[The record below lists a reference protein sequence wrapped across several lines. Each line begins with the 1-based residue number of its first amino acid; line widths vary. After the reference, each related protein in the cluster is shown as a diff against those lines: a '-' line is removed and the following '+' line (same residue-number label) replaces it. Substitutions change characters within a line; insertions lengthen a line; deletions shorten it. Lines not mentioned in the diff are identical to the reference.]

1 MIALNNINISY
12 GNLKVLEDFSISF
25 EKGKVHCIFGASGC
39 GKTTLLNALTGINK
53 INSGEKVNVED
64 KKFSYVF
71 QEDRLLP
78 WATALENVVFVLKDR
93 YNIKEVEEVAKKYL
107 NIVGLG
113 EFMNS
118 YPAELSG
125 GMQRRVSF
133 ARALSYEADIFILD
147 EPFKGLDF
155 KLKTELINYL
165 LESDIKE
172 NAYIVFVTH
181 DMQEAL
187 SFSDYIYMVE
197 GPPLKVVERIENKKA
212 CKKDIYSCGHT

>member
-12 GNLKVLEDFSISF
+12 GNLKVLENFSISL

-53 INSGEKVNVED
+53 IESGEKFSLEN

-78 WATALENVVFVLKDR
+78 WATALENVLFVLRDR
-93 YNIKEVEEVAKKYL
+93 YCDEEAKQIAEKYL

-113 EFMNS
+113 KFINA
-118 YPAELSG
+118 YPSELSG

-133 ARALSYEADIFILD
+133 ARALSYRGEVFILD

-172 NAYIVFVTH
+172 NSYIVFVTH

-187 SFSDYIYMVE
+187 SFSDYIYMVD
-197 GPPLKVVERIENKKA
+197 GPPLKIMEKIETLKNK
-212 CKKDIYSCGHT
+212 

>member
-12 GNLKVLEDFSISF
+12 GNLKVLENFSISL

-53 INSGEKVNVED
+53 IESGEKFSLDN

-78 WATALENVVFVLKDR
+78 WATALENVLFVLRDR
-93 YNIKEVEEVAKKYL
+93 YCDEEAKQIAEKYL

-113 EFMNS
+113 KFINA
-118 YPAELSG
+118 YPSELSG

-133 ARALSYEADIFILD
+133 ARALSYRGEVFILD

-165 LESDIKE
+165 IESDIKE
-172 NAYIVFVTH
+172 NSYIVFVTH

-187 SFSDYIYMVE
+187 SFSDYIYMVD
-197 GPPLKVVERIENKKA
+197 GPPLKIIEKIETHKNK
-212 CKKDIYSCGHT
+212 

>member
-12 GNLKVLEDFSISF
+12 GNLKVLENFSISL
-25 EKGKVHCIFGASGC
+25 EKGKVHCIFGASGS

-53 INSGEKVNVED
+53 LESGDKLSLEN

-78 WATALENVVFVLKDR
+78 WATALENVLFVLRER
-93 YNIKEVEEVAKKYL
+93 YCDEEAKQIAEKYL

-113 EFMNS
+113 KFINA
-118 YPAELSG
+118 YPSELSG

-133 ARALSYEADIFILD
+133 ARALSYRGEVFILD

-172 NAYIVFVTH
+172 NSYIVFVTH

-187 SFSDYIYMVE
+187 SFSDYIYMVD
-197 GPPLKVVERIENKKA
+197 GPPLKIMEKIETHKNK
-212 CKKDIYSCGHT
+212 

>member
-12 GNLKVLEDFSISF
+12 GNLKVLENFSISL

-53 INSGEKVNVED
+53 LESGDKLSLEN

-78 WATALENVVFVLKDR
+78 WATALENVLFVLRDR
-93 YNIKEVEEVAKKYL
+93 YCDEEAKQIAEKYL

-113 EFMNS
+113 KFINA
-118 YPAELSG
+118 YPSELSG
-125 GMQRRVSF
+125 AMQRGVSF
-133 ARALSYEADIFILD
+133 ARALSYRGEVFILD

-172 NAYIVFVTH
+172 NSYIIFVTH

-187 SFSDYIYMVE
+187 SFSDYIYMVD
-197 GPPLKVVERIENKKA
+197 GPPLKIIEKIETNKNK
-212 CKKDIYSCGHT
+212 

>member
-12 GNLKVLEDFSISF
+12 GNLKVLENFSISL

-53 INSGEKVNVED
+53 IELGEKLNLD
-64 KKFSYVF
+64 NKKFSYVF

-78 WATALENVVFVLKDR
+78 WATALENVLFVLRDR
-93 YNIKEVEEVAKKYL
+93 YCYEEAKQIAEKYL

-113 EFMNS
+113 KFINA
-118 YPAELSG
+118 YPSELSG

-133 ARALSYEADIFILD
+133 ARALSYRGEVFILD

-172 NAYIVFVTH
+172 NSYIVFVTH

-187 SFSDYIYMVE
+187 SFSDYIYMVD
-197 GPPLKVVERIENKKA
+197 GPPLKIIEKIETHKNK
-212 CKKDIYSCGHT
+212 

>member
-12 GNLKVLEDFSISF
+12 GNLKVLENFSISL

-53 INSGEKVNVED
+53 IELGEKESLDN

-78 WATALENVVFVLKDR
+78 WATALENVLFVLRDR
-93 YNIKEVEEVAKKYL
+93 YCDEEAKQIAEKYL

-113 EFMNS
+113 KFINA
-118 YPAELSG
+118 YPSELSG

-133 ARALSYEADIFILD
+133 ARALSYSGEVFILD

-172 NAYIVFVTH
+172 NSYIVFVTH

-187 SFSDYIYMVE
+187 SFSDYIYMVD
-197 GPPLKVVERIENKKA
+197 GPPLKIMEKIETHKNK
-212 CKKDIYSCGHT
+212 

>member
-12 GNLKVLEDFSISF
+12 GNLKVLENFSISL
-25 EKGKVHCIFGASGC
+25 EKGKVHCVFGASGC

-53 INSGEKVNVED
+53 IESGEKESLAN

-78 WATALENVVFVLKDR
+78 WATALENVLFVLRDR
-93 YNIKEVEEVAKKYL
+93 YCDEEAKQIAEKYL

-113 EFMNS
+113 KFINA
-118 YPAELSG
+118 YPSELSG

-133 ARALSYEADIFILD
+133 ARALSYRGEVFILD

-172 NAYIVFVTH
+172 NSYIVFVTH

-187 SFSDYIYMVE
+187 SFSDYIYMVD
-197 GPPLKVVERIENKKA
+197 GPPLKIIEK
-212 CKKDIYSCGHT
+212 IE

>member
-12 GNLKVLEDFSISF
+12 GNLKVLENFSISL

-53 INSGEKVNVED
+53 IESGEKESLEN

-78 WATALENVVFVLKDR
+78 WATALENVLFVLRDR
-93 YNIKEVEEVAKKYL
+93 YCDEEAKQIAEKYL

-113 EFMNS
+113 KFINA
-118 YPAELSG
+118 YPSELSG

-133 ARALSYEADIFILD
+133 ARALSYRGEVFILD

-172 NAYIVFVTH
+172 NSYIVFVTH

-187 SFSDYIYMVE
+187 SFSDYIYMVD
-197 GPPLKVVERIENKKA
+197 GPPLKIMKKIENHKSK
-212 CKKDIYSCGHT
+212 

>member
-12 GNLKVLEDFSISF
+12 GNLKVLENFSISL

-39 GKTTLLNALTGINK
+39 GKTTLLNALTGMNK
-53 INSGEKVNVED
+53 LESGERLSLEN

-78 WATALENVVFVLKDR
+78 WATALENVLFVLRDR
-93 YNIKEVEEVAKKYL
+93 YCDEEAKQIAEKYL

-113 EFMNS
+113 KFINA
-118 YPAELSG
+118 YPSELSG

-133 ARALSYEADIFILD
+133 ARALSYRGEVFILD

-165 LESDIKE
+165 IESDIKE
-172 NAYIVFVTH
+172 NSYIVFVTH

-187 SFSDYIYMVE
+187 SFSDYIYMVD
-197 GPPLKVVERIENKKA
+197 GPPLKIMEKIETLKNK
-212 CKKDIYSCGHT
+212 

>member
-12 GNLKVLEDFSISF
+12 GNLKVLENFSISL

-53 INSGEKVNVED
+53 IELGEKLNLD
-64 KKFSYVF
+64 NKKFSYVF

-78 WATALENVVFVLKDR
+78 WATALENVLFVLRDR
-93 YNIKEVEEVAKKYL
+93 YCDEEAKQIAEKYL

-113 EFMNS
+113 KFINA
-118 YPAELSG
+118 YPSELSG

-133 ARALSYEADIFILD
+133 ARALSYSGEVFILD

-172 NAYIVFVTH
+172 NSYIVFVTH
-181 DMQEAL
+181 DMQEAI
-187 SFSDYIYMVE
+187 SFSDYIYMVD
-197 GPPLKVVERIENKKA
+197 GPPLKIIEKIETHKNK
-212 CKKDIYSCGHT
+212 

>member
-12 GNLKVLEDFSISF
+12 GNLKVLENFSISL
-25 EKGKVHCIFGASGC
+25 EKGKVQCIFGASGC

-53 INSGEKVNVED
+53 IESGEKFSLEN

-78 WATALENVVFVLKDR
+78 WATALENVLFVLRDR
-93 YNIKEVEEVAKKYL
+93 YCDEEAKQIAEKYL

-113 EFMNS
+113 KFINA
-118 YPAELSG
+118 YPSELSG

-133 ARALSYEADIFILD
+133 ARALSYRGEVFILD

-172 NAYIVFVTH
+172 NSYIVFVTH

-187 SFSDYIYMVE
+187 SFSDYIYMVD
-197 GPPLKVVERIENKKA
+197 GPPLKIIEKIETHKNK
-212 CKKDIYSCGHT
+212 

>member
-12 GNLKVLEDFSISF
+12 GNLKVLENFSISL

-53 INSGEKVNVED
+53 LESGDKLSLEN

-78 WATALENVVFVLKDR
+78 WATALENVLFVLRDR
-93 YNIKEVEEVAKKYL
+93 YCDEEAKQIAEKYL

-113 EFMNS
+113 KFINA
-118 YPAELSG
+118 YPSELSG

-133 ARALSYEADIFILD
+133 ARALSYRGEVFILD

-172 NAYIVFVTH
+172 NSYIVFVTH

-187 SFSDYIYMVE
+187 SFADYIYMVD
-197 GPPLKVVERIENKKA
+197 GPPLKIIEKIETHNNK
-212 CKKDIYSCGHT
+212 

>member
-12 GNLKVLEDFSISF
+12 GNLKVLENFSISL

-53 INSGEKVNVED
+53 IESGEKFSLEN

-78 WATALENVVFVLKDR
+78 WATALENVLFVLRDR
-93 YNIKEVEEVAKKYL
+93 YCDEEAKQIAEKYL

-113 EFMNS
+113 KFINA
-118 YPAELSG
+118 YPSELSG

-133 ARALSYEADIFILD
+133 ARALSYRGEVFILD

-172 NAYIVFVTH
+172 NSYIVFVTH

-187 SFSDYIYMVE
+187 SFSDYIYMVD
-197 GPPLKVVERIENKKA
+197 GPPLKIMEKIETHKNK
-212 CKKDIYSCGHT
+212 

>member
-12 GNLKVLEDFSISF
+12 GNLKVLENFSISL

-53 INSGEKVNVED
+53 LELGEKLNLD
-64 KKFSYVF
+64 NKKFSYVF

-78 WATALENVVFVLKDR
+78 WATALENVLFVLRDR
-93 YNIKEVEEVAKKYL
+93 YCDEEAKQIAEKYL

-113 EFMNS
+113 KFINA
-118 YPAELSG
+118 YPSELSG

-133 ARALSYEADIFILD
+133 ARALSYRGEVFILD

-172 NAYIVFVTH
+172 NSYIVFVTH

-187 SFSDYIYMVE
+187 SFSDYIYMVD
-197 GPPLKVVERIENKKA
+197 GPHLKIMKKIENHKSK
-212 CKKDIYSCGHT
+212 

>member
-12 GNLKVLEDFSISF
+12 GNLKVLENFSISL

-39 GKTTLLNALTGINK
+39 GKTTLLNALTGMNK
-53 INSGEKVNVED
+53 LESGERLSLDN

-78 WATALENVVFVLKDR
+78 WATALENVLFVLRDR
-93 YNIKEVEEVAKKYL
+93 YCDEEAKQIAEKYL

-113 EFMNS
+113 KFINA
-118 YPAELSG
+118 YPSELSG

-133 ARALSYEADIFILD
+133 ARALSYRGEVFILD

-172 NAYIVFVTH
+172 NSYIVFVTH

-187 SFSDYIYMVE
+187 SFSDYIYMVD
-197 GPPLKVVERIENKKA
+197 GPPLKIIEKIETHKNK
-212 CKKDIYSCGHT
+212 

>member
-12 GNLKVLEDFSISF
+12 GNLKVLENFSISL

-53 INSGEKVNVED
+53 IESGEKESLAN

-78 WATALENVVFVLKDR
+78 WATALENVLFVLRDR
-93 YNIKEVEEVAKKYL
+93 YCDEEAKQIAEKYL

-113 EFMNS
+113 KFINA
-118 YPAELSG
+118 YPSELSG

-133 ARALSYEADIFILD
+133 ARALSYRGEVFILD

-172 NAYIVFVTH
+172 NSYIVFVTH

-187 SFSDYIYMVE
+187 SFSDYIYMVD
-197 GPPLKVVERIENKKA
+197 GPPLKIIEK
-212 CKKDIYSCGHT
+212 IE

>member
-12 GNLKVLEDFSISF
+12 GNLKVLENFSISL

-39 GKTTLLNALTGINK
+39 GKTTLLNALTGMNK
-53 INSGEKVNVED
+53 LESGERLSLDN

-78 WATALENVVFVLKDR
+78 WATALENVLFVLRDR
-93 YNIKEVEEVAKKYL
+93 YCDEEAKQIAEKYL

-113 EFMNS
+113 KFINA
-118 YPAELSG
+118 YPSELSG

-133 ARALSYEADIFILD
+133 ARALSYRGEVFILD

-172 NAYIVFVTH
+172 NSYIVFVTH

-187 SFSDYIYMVE
+187 SFSDYIYMVD
-197 GPPLKVVERIENKKA
+197 GPPLKIMEKIETLKNK
-212 CKKDIYSCGHT
+212 

>member
-12 GNLKVLEDFSISF
+12 GNLKVLENFSISL

-53 INSGEKVNVED
+53 IESGEKLSLDN

-78 WATALENVVFVLKDR
+78 WATALENVLFVLRDR
-93 YNIKEVEEVAKKYL
+93 YCDEEAKQIAEKYL

-113 EFMNS
+113 KFINA
-118 YPAELSG
+118 YPSELSG

-133 ARALSYEADIFILD
+133 ARALSYRGEVFILD

-172 NAYIVFVTH
+172 NSYIVFVTH

-187 SFSDYIYMVE
+187 SFSDYIYMVD
-197 GPPLKVVERIENKKA
+197 GPPLKIIEKIETHKNK
-212 CKKDIYSCGHT
+212 

>member
-12 GNLKVLEDFSISF
+12 GNLKVLENFSISL

-53 INSGEKVNVED
+53 IESGERLSLDN

-78 WATALENVVFVLKDR
+78 WATALENVLFVLRDR
-93 YNIKEVEEVAKKYL
+93 YCDEEAKQIAEKYL

-113 EFMNS
+113 KFINA
-118 YPAELSG
+118 YPSELSG

-133 ARALSYEADIFILD
+133 ARALSYRGEVFILD

-172 NAYIVFVTH
+172 NSYIVFVTH

-187 SFSDYIYMVE
+187 SFSDYIYMVD
-197 GPPLKVVERIENKKA
+197 GPPLKIMKKIENHKSK
-212 CKKDIYSCGHT
+212 

>member
-12 GNLKVLEDFSISF
+12 GNLKVLENFSISL

-53 INSGEKVNVED
+53 IESGEKESLAN

-78 WATALENVVFVLKDR
+78 WATALENVLFVLRDR
-93 YNIKEVEEVAKKYL
+93 YCDEEAKQIAEKYL

-113 EFMNS
+113 KFINA
-118 YPAELSG
+118 YPSELSG

-133 ARALSYEADIFILD
+133 ARALSYRGEVFILD

-172 NAYIVFVTH
+172 NSYIVFVTH

-187 SFSDYIYMVE
+187 SFADYIYMVD
-197 GPPLKVVERIENKKA
+197 GPPLKIMKKIENHKNK
-212 CKKDIYSCGHT
+212 

>member
-12 GNLKVLEDFSISF
+12 GNLKVLENFSISL

-53 INSGEKVNVED
+53 LESGDKLSLEN

-78 WATALENVVFVLKDR
+78 WATALENVLFVLRDR
-93 YNIKEVEEVAKKYL
+93 YCDEEAKQIAEKYL

-113 EFMNS
+113 KFINA
-118 YPAELSG
+118 YPSELSG

-133 ARALSYEADIFILD
+133 ARALSYRGEVFILD

-172 NAYIVFVTH
+172 NSYIVFVTH

-187 SFSDYIYMVE
+187 SFSDYIYMVD
-197 GPPLKVVERIENKKA
+197 GPPLKIIEKIETHNNK
-212 CKKDIYSCGHT
+212 

>member
-12 GNLKVLEDFSISF
+12 GNLKVLENFSISL

-53 INSGEKVNVED
+53 IESGEKESLDN

-78 WATALENVVFVLKDR
+78 WATALENVLFVLRDR
-93 YNIKEVEEVAKKYL
+93 YCDEEAKKIAEKYL

-113 EFMNS
+113 KFINA
-118 YPAELSG
+118 YPSELSG

-133 ARALSYEADIFILD
+133 ARALSYRGEVFILD

-172 NAYIVFVTH
+172 NSYIVFVTH

-187 SFSDYIYMVE
+187 SFSDYIYMVD
-197 GPPLKVVERIENKKA
+197 GPPLKIIEKIETHKNK
-212 CKKDIYSCGHT
+212 

>member
-12 GNLKVLEDFSISF
+12 GNLKVLENFSISL

-53 INSGEKVNVED
+53 LELGEKLNLD
-64 KKFSYVF
+64 NKKFSYVF

-78 WATALENVVFVLKDR
+78 WATALENVLFVLRDR
-93 YNIKEVEEVAKKYL
+93 YCDEEAKQIAEKYL

-113 EFMNS
+113 KFINA
-118 YPAELSG
+118 YPSELSG

-133 ARALSYEADIFILD
+133 ARALSYSGEVIILD

-172 NAYIVFVTH
+172 NSYIVFVTH
-181 DMQEAL
+181 DMQEAI
-187 SFSDYIYMVE
+187 SFSDYIYMVD
-197 GPPLKVVERIENKKA
+197 GPPLKIMEKIETHKNK
-212 CKKDIYSCGHT
+212 

>member
-12 GNLKVLEDFSISF
+12 GNLKVLENFSISL

-53 INSGEKVNVED
+53 IESGEKESLAN

-78 WATALENVVFVLKDR
+78 WATALENVLFVLRDR
-93 YNIKEVEEVAKKYL
+93 YCDEEAKQIAEKYL

-113 EFMNS
+113 KFINA
-118 YPAELSG
+118 YPSELSG

-133 ARALSYEADIFILD
+133 ARALSYRGEVFILD

-165 LESDIKE
+165 IESDIKE
-172 NAYIVFVTH
+172 NSYIVFVTH

-187 SFSDYIYMVE
+187 SFSDYIYMVD
-197 GPPLKVVERIENKKA
+197 GPPLKIIEKIETNKNK
-212 CKKDIYSCGHT
+212 

>member
-12 GNLKVLEDFSISF
+12 GNLKVLENFSISL

-53 INSGEKVNVED
+53 IESGEKESLAN

-78 WATALENVVFVLKDR
+78 WATALENVLFVLRDR
-93 YNIKEVEEVAKKYL
+93 YCYEEAKQIAEKYL

-113 EFMNS
+113 KFINA
-118 YPAELSG
+118 YPSELSG

-133 ARALSYEADIFILD
+133 ARALSYRGEVFILD

-155 KLKTELINYL
+155 KLKTELINYS

-172 NAYIVFVTH
+172 NSYIVFVTH

-187 SFSDYIYMVE
+187 SFSDYIYMVD
-197 GPPLKVVERIENKKA
+197 GPPLKIIEKIETHKNK
-212 CKKDIYSCGHT
+212 

>member
-12 GNLKVLEDFSISF
+12 GNLKVLENFSISL

-53 INSGEKVNVED
+53 IELGEKLNLD
-64 KKFSYVF
+64 NKKFSYVF

-78 WATALENVVFVLKDR
+78 WATALENVLFVLRDR
-93 YNIKEVEEVAKKYL
+93 YCDEEAKQIAEKYL

-113 EFMNS
+113 KFINA
-118 YPAELSG
+118 YPSELSG

-133 ARALSYEADIFILD
+133 ARALSYRGEVFILD

-172 NAYIVFVTH
+172 NSYIVFVTH

-187 SFSDYIYMVE
+187 SFADYIYMVD
-197 GPPLKVVERIENKKA
+197 GPPLKIIEKIETHNNK
-212 CKKDIYSCGHT
+212 

>member
-12 GNLKVLEDFSISF
+12 GNLKVLENFSISL

-53 INSGEKVNVED
+53 LESGEKLNLD
-64 KKFSYVF
+64 NKKFSYVF

-78 WATALENVVFVLKDR
+78 WATALENVLFVLRDR
-93 YNIKEVEEVAKKYL
+93 YCDEEAKQIAEKYL

-113 EFMNS
+113 KFINA
-118 YPAELSG
+118 YPSELSG

-133 ARALSYEADIFILD
+133 ARALSYRGEVFILD

-172 NAYIVFVTH
+172 NSYIVFVTH

-187 SFSDYIYMVE
+187 SFSDYIYMVD
-197 GPPLKVVERIENKKA
+197 GPPLKIIEKIETHNNK
-212 CKKDIYSCGHT
+212 

>member
-12 GNLKVLEDFSISF
+12 GNLKVLENFSISL

-53 INSGEKVNVED
+53 IESGEKLNLD
-64 KKFSYVF
+64 NKKFSYVF

-78 WATALENVVFVLKDR
+78 WATALENVLFVLRDR
-93 YNIKEVEEVAKKYL
+93 YCDEEAKQIAEKYL

-113 EFMNS
+113 KFINA
-118 YPAELSG
+118 YPSELSG

-133 ARALSYEADIFILD
+133 ARALSYRGEVFILD

-172 NAYIVFVTH
+172 NSYIVFVTH

-187 SFSDYIYMVE
+187 SFSDYIYMVD
-197 GPPLKVVERIENKKA
+197 GPPLKIIEKIETHNNK
-212 CKKDIYSCGHT
+212 

>member
-12 GNLKVLEDFSISF
+12 GNLKVLENFSISL

-53 INSGEKVNVED
+53 IESGEKESLEN

-78 WATALENVVFVLKDR
+78 WATALENVLFVLRDR
-93 YNIKEVEEVAKKYL
+93 YCDEEAKQIAEKYL

-113 EFMNS
+113 KFINA
-118 YPAELSG
+118 YPSELSG

-133 ARALSYEADIFILD
+133 ARALSYRGEVFILD

-172 NAYIVFVTH
+172 NSYIVFVTH

-187 SFSDYIYMVE
+187 SFSDYIYMVD
-197 GPPLKVVERIENKKA
+197 GPPLKIMEKIETYKNK
-212 CKKDIYSCGHT
+212 

>member
-12 GNLKVLEDFSISF
+12 GNLKVLENFSISL

-53 INSGEKVNVED
+53 IESGEKFSLEN

-78 WATALENVVFVLKDR
+78 WATALENVLFVLRDR
-93 YNIKEVEEVAKKYL
+93 YCDEEAKQIAEKYL

-113 EFMNS
+113 KFINA
-118 YPAELSG
+118 YPSELSG

-133 ARALSYEADIFILD
+133 ARALSYRGEVFILD

-172 NAYIVFVTH
+172 NSYIVFVTH

-187 SFSDYIYMVE
+187 SFSDYIYMVD
-197 GPPLKVVERIENKKA
+197 GPPLKIMEKIENHKNK
-212 CKKDIYSCGHT
+212 

>member
-12 GNLKVLEDFSISF
+12 GNLKVLENFSISL

-39 GKTTLLNALTGINK
+39 GKTTLLNALTGMNK
-53 INSGEKVNVED
+53 LESGERLSLEN

-78 WATALENVVFVLKDR
+78 WATALENVLFVLRDR
-93 YNIKEVEEVAKKYL
+93 YCDEEAKQIAEKYL

-113 EFMNS
+113 KFINA
-118 YPAELSG
+118 YPSELSG

-133 ARALSYEADIFILD
+133 ARALSYRGEVFILD

-165 LESDIKE
+165 IESDIKE
-172 NAYIVFVTH
+172 NSYIVFVTH

-187 SFSDYIYMVE
+187 SFSDYIYMVD
-197 GPPLKVVERIENKKA
+197 GPPLKIMEKIETHKNK
-212 CKKDIYSCGHT
+212 

>member
-12 GNLKVLEDFSISF
+12 GNLKVLENFSISL
-25 EKGKVHCIFGASGC
+25 EKGKVHCVFGASGC

-53 INSGEKVNVED
+53 IESGEKESLEN

-78 WATALENVVFVLKDR
+78 WATALENVLFVLRDR
-93 YNIKEVEEVAKKYL
+93 YCDEEAKQIAEKYL

-113 EFMNS
+113 KFINA
-118 YPAELSG
+118 YPSELSG

-133 ARALSYEADIFILD
+133 ARALSYRGEVFILD

-165 LESDIKE
+165 IESDIKE
-172 NAYIVFVTH
+172 NSYIVFVTH

-187 SFSDYIYMVE
+187 SFSDYIYMVD
-197 GPPLKVVERIENKKA
+197 GPPLKIIEKIETHNNK
-212 CKKDIYSCGHT
+212 

>member
-12 GNLKVLEDFSISF
+12 GNLKVLENFSISL

-53 INSGEKVNVED
+53 IESGERLSLEN

-78 WATALENVVFVLKDR
+78 WATALENVLFVLRDR
-93 YNIKEVEEVAKKYL
+93 YCDEEAKQIAEKYL

-113 EFMNS
+113 KFINA
-118 YPAELSG
+118 YPSELSG

-133 ARALSYEADIFILD
+133 ARALSYRGEVFILD

-172 NAYIVFVTH
+172 NSYIVFVTH

-187 SFSDYIYMVE
+187 SFSDYIYMVD
-197 GPPLKVVERIENKKA
+197 GPPLKIMEKIETHKNK
-212 CKKDIYSCGHT
+212 

>member
-12 GNLKVLEDFSISF
+12 GNLKVLENFSISL

-53 INSGEKVNVED
+53 IELGEKESLAN

-78 WATALENVVFVLKDR
+78 WATALENVLFVLRDR
-93 YNIKEVEEVAKKYL
+93 YCDEEAKQIAEKYL

-113 EFMNS
+113 KFINA
-118 YPAELSG
+118 YPSELSG

-133 ARALSYEADIFILD
+133 ARALSYRGEVFILD

-172 NAYIVFVTH
+172 NSYIVFVTH

-187 SFSDYIYMVE
+187 SFSDYIYMVD
-197 GPPLKVVERIENKKA
+197 GPPLKIIEKIETHKNK
-212 CKKDIYSCGHT
+212 

>member
-12 GNLKVLEDFSISF
+12 GNLKVLENFSISL

-53 INSGEKVNVED
+53 IESGERLCLDN

-78 WATALENVVFVLKDR
+78 WATALENVLFVLRDR
-93 YNIKEVEEVAKKYL
+93 YCDEEAKQIAEKYL

-113 EFMNS
+113 KFINA
-118 YPAELSG
+118 YPSELSG

-133 ARALSYEADIFILD
+133 ARALSYRGEVFILD

-172 NAYIVFVTH
+172 NSYIVFVTH

-187 SFSDYIYMVE
+187 SFSDYIYMVD
-197 GPPLKVVERIENKKA
+197 GPPLKIIEKIETNKPV
-212 CKKDIYSCGHT
+212 

>member
-12 GNLKVLEDFSISF
+12 GNLKVLENFSISL
-25 EKGKVHCIFGASGC
+25 EKGKVHCVFGASGC

-53 INSGEKVNVED
+53 LESGERLSLDN

-78 WATALENVVFVLKDR
+78 WATALENVLFVLRDR
-93 YNIKEVEEVAKKYL
+93 YCDEEAKQIAEKYL

-113 EFMNS
+113 KFINA
-118 YPAELSG
+118 YPSELSG

-133 ARALSYEADIFILD
+133 ARALSYRGEVFILD

-172 NAYIVFVTH
+172 NSYIVFVTH

-187 SFSDYIYMVE
+187 SFSDYIYMVD
-197 GPPLKVVERIENKKA
+197 GPPLKIMEKIETHKNK
-212 CKKDIYSCGHT
+212 

>member
-12 GNLKVLEDFSISF
+12 GNLKVLENFSISL

-53 INSGEKVNVED
+53 IESGEKESLEN

-78 WATALENVVFVLKDR
+78 WATALENVLFVLRDR
-93 YNIKEVEEVAKKYL
+93 YCDEEAKQIAEKYL

-113 EFMNS
+113 KFINA
-118 YPAELSG
+118 YPSELSG

-133 ARALSYEADIFILD
+133 ARALSYRGEVFILD

-165 LESDIKE
+165 IESDIKE
-172 NAYIVFVTH
+172 NSYIVFVTH

-187 SFSDYIYMVE
+187 SFSDYIYMVD
-197 GPPLKVVERIENKKA
+197 GPPLKIMEKIETLKNK
-212 CKKDIYSCGHT
+212 

>member
-12 GNLKVLEDFSISF
+12 GNLKVLENFSISL

-39 GKTTLLNALTGINK
+39 GKTTLLNALTGMNK
-53 INSGEKVNVED
+53 LESGERLSLDN

-78 WATALENVVFVLKDR
+78 WATALENVLFVLRDR
-93 YNIKEVEEVAKKYL
+93 YCDEEAKQIAEKYL

-113 EFMNS
+113 KFINA
-118 YPAELSG
+118 YPSELSG

-133 ARALSYEADIFILD
+133 ARALSYRGEVFILD

-172 NAYIVFVTH
+172 NSYIVFVTH

-187 SFSDYIYMVE
+187 SFSDYIYMVD
-197 GPPLKVVERIENKKA
+197 GPPLKIIEKIETNKPV
-212 CKKDIYSCGHT
+212 

>member
-12 GNLKVLEDFSISF
+12 GNLKVLENFSISL

-53 INSGEKVNVED
+53 IESGEKESLDN

-78 WATALENVVFVLKDR
+78 WATALENVLFVLRDR
-93 YNIKEVEEVAKKYL
+93 YCDEEAKQIAEKYL

-113 EFMNS
+113 KFINA
-118 YPAELSG
+118 YPSELSG

-133 ARALSYEADIFILD
+133 ARALSYRGEVFILD

-172 NAYIVFVTH
+172 NSYIVFVTH

-187 SFSDYIYMVE
+187 SFSDYIYMVD
-197 GPPLKVVERIENKKA
+197 GPPLKIMKKIENHKSK
-212 CKKDIYSCGHT
+212 

>member
-12 GNLKVLEDFSISF
+12 GNLKVLENFSISL

-53 INSGEKVNVED
+53 IELGEKLNLD
-64 KKFSYVF
+64 NKKFSYVF

-78 WATALENVVFVLKDR
+78 WATALENVLFVLRDR
-93 YNIKEVEEVAKKYL
+93 YCDEEAKQIAEKYL

-113 EFMNS
+113 KFINA
-118 YPAELSG
+118 YPSELSG

-133 ARALSYEADIFILD
+133 ARALSYRGEVFILD

-172 NAYIVFVTH
+172 NSYIIFVTH

-187 SFSDYIYMVE
+187 SFSDYIYMVD
-197 GPPLKVVERIENKKA
+197 GPPLKIMEKIETHKNK
-212 CKKDIYSCGHT
+212 